1 MRHTEESTAGACVL
15 APFEPFGDL
24 VLECAPGLPFVFNCL
39 NTLVAPATGAVV
51 FLAVLD

>member
-24 VLECAPGLPFVFNCL
+24 VLECAPGLPIGFNSL
-39 NTLVAPATGAVV
+39 ITHVATATGAEV